1 MAVFVPVF
9 VPVVLNGFF
18 FQDGKMNTNNIRRIM
33 TLDDLLRKYTID
45 CCFTNHLNVQD
56 ECACVASAF
65 MGSVSIYVH
74 RVYFGPY
81 YPDTA
86 SFDKPQ

>member
-1 MAVFVPVF
+1 MQTIIQII
-9 VPVVLNGFF
+9 NGCCFKCFFF
-18 FQDGKMNTNNIRRIM
+18 FQDGKMITNNIRRIM
-33 TLDDLLRKYTID
+33 TLDLLCKYTID

-56 ECACVASAF
+56 ECACVA
-65 MGSVSIYVH
+65 GSVSIYVH